1 MGRMGTV
8 RSYEKYKNDS
18 VCRFQER
25 NTKANNKE
33 GSKDNQAL
41 SEIDITLSFINMCL
55 IPVLRNTYLNYF
67 PFLVTGPFKM
77 CHLEVIYTLSP
88 LS

>member
-1 MGRMGTV
+1 LYELHSAQLLLLFYHMGRMGTV

-55 IPVLRNTYLNYF
+55 IPVLRHT
-67 PFLVTGPFKM
+67 
-77 CHLEVIYTLSP
+77 
-88 LS
+88 